1 MAPREKA
8 AECIGVV
15 VGCGGIAA
23 AAGGG
28 GDSGPEVEGL
38 TAGPEDR

>member
-15 VGCGGIAA
+15 VGIAA